1 MTKIDFLLFYDRF
14 TEMIKQDVN
23 GDYCMN
29 ASAHIIDHCGGYEL
43 ELHPQCLM
51 WGEEFA
57 FITALADRLGLS
69 FEIHFPEGRL
79 IIR

>member
-1 MTKIDFLLFYDRF
+1 MTKNEFILFYDRF
-14 TEMIKQDVN
+14 KEMIKQDVN
-23 GDYCMN
+23 GEYCMN
-29 ASAHIIDHCGGYEL
+29 ASAHFIDHCGGYEL

-57 FITALADRLGLS
+57 FITALADRMALS

-79 IIR
+79 AIR